1 MVCGQPWKLT
11 QGKLLVFAL
20 RCVCFRLRLGLLRSF
35 CYGPHAHETL
45 VGVSTGLTRTRDFE
59 TNVRVHCCSVFVN
72 LLYCKKL
79 LTTVLR
85 WTAHVSSDFVTFY
98 SHLNHLNAFSD
109 LVWEHARCPKVSW
122 QLGALFL
129 VGVDWIWLPS
139 VEQLPY
145 LCAILRV
152 TISSI
157 RMILRSRTEL
167 VHTCCW
173 TIPYRFHVFLRFF
186 APSICYSMFI
196 ITLHNSAYMCYMV
209 QQCSAMFSMLF
220 VWPAISIGS
229 TAMWEKKGKQFGF

>member
-1 MVCGQPWKLT
+1 MWLRLEPLVLRGAPMCFSPFPFAAHCRRYLCGTCVFSFSVFFCQLSGYSLLQSAMVCGQPWKLT

-109 LVWEHARCPKVSW
+109 LV
-122 QLGALFL
+122 
-129 VGVDWIWLPS
+129 
-139 VEQLPY
+139 
-145 LCAILRV
+145 
-152 TISSI
+152 
-157 RMILRSRTEL
+157 
-167 VHTCCW
+167 
-173 TIPYRFHVFLRFF
+173 
-186 APSICYSMFI
+186 
-196 ITLHNSAYMCYMV
+196 
-209 QQCSAMFSMLF
+209 
-220 VWPAISIGS
+220 
-229 TAMWEKKGKQFGF
+229 